1 MDIAIMYSGGKDS
14 TLAIEYALNKGY
26 NIKYLLSVKPNR
38 TDCYLFHFATVE
50 HTKELAKILGLKHI
64 LINCDVADP
73 VKEAELVKNVVLK
86 EDKVDA
92 LILGGIGL
100 QLTQLGSLQ
109 RALMPYNIEVYAAH
123 AGSDHETLFREM
135 LDKGYE
141 ILISQVASDGLIK
154 WLGKTIT
161 KENFEDLK
169 KDSIKYGFHL
179 GFEGG
184 MADSFVLSC
193 PMYNDKK
200 LVIDESEKVIEDAYC
215 GHVIVKK
222 LHIMEQKPIISHT
235 YNIQFS

>member
-1 MDIAIMYSGGKDS
+1 MDVAIMYSGGKDS

-50 HTKELAKILGLKHI
+50 HTKELANILGLKHI
-64 LINCDVADP
+64 LINCGVADP

-184 MADSFVLSC
+184 FADS
-193 PMYNDKK
+193 
-200 LVIDESEKVIEDAYC
+200 LVIDGPIFNKKLEILDSEKVIESD
-215 GHVIVKK
+215 
-222 LHIMEQKPIISHT
+222 
-235 YNIQFS
+235 YNGYVLVNNLKVVNKSLAKVQ

>member
-1 MDIAIMYSGGKDS
+1 MDVAIMYSGGKDS

-50 HTKELAKILGLKHI
+50 HTKELADILGLKHI
-64 LINCDVADP
+64 LINCDAADP

-86 EDKVDA
+86 EDKVNG

-109 RALMPYNIEVYAAH
+109 KALMPYNIEVYAAH

-184 MADSFVLSC
+184 FADS
-193 PMYNDKK
+193 
-200 LVIDESEKVIEDAYC
+200 LVIDGPIFNKKLEILDSEKVIESD
-215 GHVIVKK
+215 
-222 LHIMEQKPIISHT
+222 
-235 YNIQFS
+235 YNGYVLVNNLKVVNKSLAKVQ

>member
-1 MDIAIMYSGGKDS
+1 MDVAIMYSGGKDS
-14 TLAIEYALNKGY
+14 TYAIEYALDKGY

-86 EDKVDA
+86 EDKVNG

-109 RALMPYNIEVYAAH
+109 KALMPYNIEVYAAH

-184 MADSFVLSC
+184 FADS
-193 PMYNDKK
+193 
-200 LVIDESEKVIEDAYC
+200 LVIDGPIFNKKLEILDSEKVIESD
-215 GHVIVKK
+215 
-222 LHIMEQKPIISHT
+222 
-235 YNIQFS
+235 YNGYVLVNNLKVVNKSLAKVQ

>member
-1 MDIAIMYSGGKDS
+1 MYSGGKDS
-14 TLAIEYALNKGY
+14 TLAIEYAMNKGY
-26 NIKYLLSVKPNR
+26 TIKYLLSVKPTR
-38 TDCYLFHFATVE
+38 TDCYLFHYATVE
-50 HTKELAKILGLKHI
+50 HTGELAKILGLKHI
-64 LINCDVADP
+64 LISCGVANP
-73 VKEAELVKNVVLK
+73 VKEANLVKDAVLN
-86 EDKVDA
+86 EDKIDA

-109 RALMPYNIEVYAAH
+109 KALLPLGVEVYASH

-161 KENFEDLK
+161 TENFEDLK

-184 MADSFVLSC
+184 MADTLVLDG
-193 PMYNDKK
+193 PIFNEK
-200 LVIDESEKVIEDAYC
+200 LEILDSVKVIESEYN
-215 GHVIVKK
+215 GHVVINNLKVVNKSLLK
-222 LHIMEQKPIISHT
+222 V
-235 YNIQFS
+235 N

>member
-1 MDIAIMYSGGKDS
+1 MDVAIMYSGGKDS

-123 AGSDHETLFREM
+123 AGFDHDKMM
-135 LDKGYE
+135 LDMINRGYE
-141 ILISQVASDGLIK
+141 IMITQIASDGLK
-154 WLGKTIT
+154 NWLGKSLTLY
-161 KENFEDLK
+161 NFDEFV
-169 KDSIKYGFHL
+169 KDSIKYGFHV
-179 GFEGG
+179 GGEGG
-184 MADSFVLSC
+184 YYDSLVVDGPIFDRKLEILECKNVLESD
-193 PMYNDKK
+193 YNGYVLVNK
-200 LVIDESEKVIEDAYC
+200 LEVVNKSLAKV
-215 GHVIVKK
+215 
-222 LHIMEQKPIISHT
+222 Q
-235 YNIQFS
+235 